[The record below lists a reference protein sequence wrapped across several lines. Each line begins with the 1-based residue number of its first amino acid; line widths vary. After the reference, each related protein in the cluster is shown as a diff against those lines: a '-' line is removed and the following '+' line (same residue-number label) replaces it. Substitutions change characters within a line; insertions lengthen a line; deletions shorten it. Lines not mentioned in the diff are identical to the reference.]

1 MNFKEG
7 VILSIDKP
15 YAMSSFGALAH
26 IRYLLTKKMRYKVKV
41 GHAGTLDP
49 LATGVLI
56 LCTGK
61 KTKEIEMLQAH
72 TKEYVATLQ
81 LGASTASH
89 DMEHPVDEMFPTEQ
103 ITRERIEQVLT
114 SFVGDV
120 QQVPP
125 VYSAVCVNGKR
136 AYQLSRK
143 GKDFEIKAKTV
154 HIEEIELLHFDEE
167 MMQMSIRVVCGK
179 GTYIRSLAR
188 DIGEALDSAAY
199 LTSLYRTRVGDIS
212 LQQCITLE
220 QFPKWLEQ
228 QDLELLEQ

>member
-61 KTKEIEMLQAH
+61 KTKEIETLQAH

-89 DMEHPVDEMFPTEQ
+89 DMEHPVDEVFPTEQ

-120 QQVPP
+120 KQVPP

-199 LTSLYRTRVGDIS
+199 LTSLCRTRVGDIS

>member
-1 MNFKEG
+1 MNFRTGE
-7 VILSIDKP
+7 ILYIDKP
-15 YAMSSFGALAH
+15 YTMTSFGALAH

-49 LATGVLI
+49 LATGVLV

-89 DMEHPVDEMFPTEQ
+89 DMEHPVDAVFPTSQ
-103 ITRERIEQVLT
+103 ITREKVEQVLQQ
-114 SFVGDV
+114 FVGNV
-120 QQVPP
+120 EQVPP

-143 GKDFEIKAKTV
+143 GKDFEINAKTV
-154 HIEEIELLHFDEE
+154 SIEKIELLHFDEE
-167 MMQMSIRVVCGK
+167 LMQMSIRVVCGK

-188 DIGEALDSAAY
+188 DVGEALGSAAY
-199 LTSLYRTRVGDIS
+199 LTSLCRTRVGDVTIG
-212 LQQCITLE
+212 QCVTLE
-220 QFPKWLEQ
+220 QFPQWLKEQ
-228 QDLELLEQ
+228 ELEELKN